1 MEDEYNKLSKEI
13 EGYLRNL
20 EKKIEDVIK
29 VRGLIKEGNFENEKN
44 NIINNMFQIED
55 YLRDSCRIINKCLV
69 FHKLNPIYMSFY
81 RHFFYRL
88 SNFLMYFHINR
99 RRDNIVFI

>member
-44 NIINNMFQIED
+44 NINL
-55 YLRDSCRIINKCLV
+55 LRERQVDGL
-69 FHKLNPIYMSFY
+69 
-81 RHFFYRL
+81 
-88 SNFLMYFHINR
+88 
-99 RRDNIVFI
+99 IVFPSVPNTVFPSFKKRLFAVSVTSSSVVV